1 MSDNYEDEYK
11 DWEFPSDYEDHE
23 DLRRLPIDD
32 TLIAEIEALYG
43 VGEAQL
49 RSLIIEFR
57 DLGSD
62 DFANLR
68 GYIFP
73 ALEDAIQFLGNV
85 GLLSFSKISTT
96 ETGDGYYV
104 VVPDASP
111 GLVA

>member
-1 MSDNYEDEYK
+1 MSDNYEDEYN
-11 DWEFPSDYEDHE
+11 DWSFPSDYEDDE

-32 TLIAEIEALYG
+32 DLVAEIEALYG
-43 VGEAQL
+43 VGREQL

-73 ALEDAIQFLGNV
+73 ALEDAVQFLGNV
-85 GLLSFSKISTT
+85 GLLSFSKIATT

-104 VVPDASP
+104 VIPDKSP
-111 GLVA
+111 ELAA